1 MSLYP
6 WVNKNGKY
14 PLGHPEIISQPGHI
28 DLSRYFSSVKC
39 TVLPPN
45 GLLHPVLPYCHTGKL
60 TFPLCA
66 SCMTEEMSKPFLER
80 TPVCTHTDSER
91 QLVGTWCTP
100 ELLKAIEKGYTVVCV
115 HEVWH
120 FLTTRRGL
128 FKDYVNTWLKIKE
141 EASGWPSDV
150 GDDPLKRQ
158 RHLDDYR
165 DKEGI
170 ELDPEKIEKNPGLRT
185 LAKMMLNSMWGK
197 FGQCT
202 NKTQVRE
209 FDDPKKFSTFCIS
222 DTLQIKYVGIQSDD
236 RVEVQY
242 TLQEEDESISPNLN
256 IFVAC
261 FTTCWA
267 RLKLYDAL
275 DILQE

>member
-1 MSLYP
+1 
-6 WVNKNGKY
+6 
-14 PLGHPEIISQPGHI
+14 
-28 DLSRYFSSVKC
+28 
-39 TVLPPN
+39 
-45 GLLHPVLPYCHTGKL
+45 
-60 TFPLCA
+60 
-66 SCMTEEMSKPFLER
+66 MSKPFLER
-80 TPVCTHTDSER
+80 TPVCTHTDSEH

-158 RHLDDYR
+158 QHLDDYR
-165 DKEGI
+165 YKEGI
-170 ELDPEKIEKNPGLRT
+170 ELDPEKIEKNPGLCM

-197 FGQCT
+197 FGQRT
-202 NKTQVRE
+202 NKTQVWE

-242 TLQEEDESISPNLN
+242 TLQEEDESIAPNLN

-267 RLKLYDAL
+267 CLKLYDAL
-275 DILQE
+275 DILQERVLYKDTDSVVFLSAQGMPKPPLGDYLGDFKDELLPDDYMVEFAPGGPKKLRVQDPQR